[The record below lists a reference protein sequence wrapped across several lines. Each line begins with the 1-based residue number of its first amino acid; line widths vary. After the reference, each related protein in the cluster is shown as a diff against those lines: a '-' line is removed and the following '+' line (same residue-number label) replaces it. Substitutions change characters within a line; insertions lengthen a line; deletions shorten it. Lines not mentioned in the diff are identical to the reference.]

1 MLRAEFEAL
10 TDAHAEK
17 EEDMA
22 SYLQRK
28 LLGLALRHC
37 VRLPAEL
44 FASKGKTPP
53 AFAERQIAVCCDEF
67 KNIIERTVPF
77 EPTDMMLEKM
87 NRDGRST
94 PDALVE
100 VTGVYLRLV
109 PRGQGTAGLNSPD
122 SMHAMLLSS
131 INQEAQA
138 KQFVERNTR
147 DGILVPPDEETA
159 KRLLLH
165 TVATQVEPLC
175 LSGMV
180 SLFGALGKPGAPI
193 RSPGTLV
200 RTLTTKIVELGHV
213 CGVFEM
219 HVCTLEALFPV
230 EHSLAPFEEE
240 HMRRCAIYCNH
251 AFRGGAR
258 PIFCIDALKRP
269 MEEQKERGGQQQ
281 QSEDDSFLLSALG
294 IRLDC
299 PKTLLGDALYLLRG
313 ANAPL
318 VVLDLL
324 TCVAAQHGC
333 AVSLRDAFAA
343 CPSEI
348 NAWTWLF
355 SFFQLDLSSFGGG
368 IGGSGSNGTNATD
381 NGEGVVG
388 GTPGSIGTGGVTSSP
403 SPSYSSNYDLY
414 PPASSS
420 AIIVGGIKKCTAKN
434 CLYPRACCDV
444 TQTGHLSCVAHFSM
458 CPDFCGVSD
467 DFKRCDSGP
476 TKKAFTTEFI
486 DSFVRFCCGEI
497 CCPTGYICC
506 VAPEIVGH
514 NGNKCAKK
522 EICNQV
528 RGVFV
533 CFCNS
538 VVFFIRV
545 CILFFLSREKL
556 LTR

>member
-1 MLRAEFEAL
+1 MASSSFTSSSNSSLVSIVKALSCLLFLSFSSVFFGVTADTLSKNVSSSAARKREEDARVVDQLAANLMMNAGARMQNEKTPRNNGTFASSSSREANTGDTLDANNYASSPVRTRPDVDAAFLYRISGEMVSKMRARMPRELVERGDPVAEARYASARCEDSSGGIAL
-10 TDAHAEK
+10 NFIFDFFDALLDAAGFRAYDDQTNRMYQMHSRSNRSDGDSIVSTTREANAITENDDDENEAIPMINIEDAFYTRAKSFYLANKDEK
-17 EEDMA
+17 ENE
-22 SYLQRK
+22 
-28 LLGLALRHC
+28 
-37 VRLPAEL
+37 
-44 FASKGKTPP
+44 
-53 AFAERQIAVCCDEF
+53 ERIH
-67 KNIIERTVPF
+67 R
-77 EPTDMMLEKM
+77 
-87 NRDGRST
+87 
-94 PDALVE
+94 
-100 VTGVYLRLV
+100 
-109 PRGQGTAGLNSPD
+109 
-122 SMHAMLLSS
+122 
-131 INQEAQA
+131 
-138 KQFVERNTR
+138 
-147 DGILVPPDEETA
+147 
-159 KRLLLH
+159 
-165 TVATQVEPLC
+165 
-175 LSGMV
+175 
-180 SLFGALGKPGAPI
+180 ALGK
-193 RSPGTLV
+193 
-200 RTLTTKIVELGHV
+200 
-213 CGVFEM
+213 
-219 HVCTLEALFPV
+219 
-230 EHSLAPFEEE
+230 FEE
-240 HMRRCAIYCNH
+240 
-251 AFRGGAR
+251 G
-258 PIFCIDALKRP
+258 
-269 MEEQKERGGQQQ
+269 
-281 QSEDDSFLLSALG
+281 
-294 IRLDC
+294 
-299 PKTLLGDALYLLRG
+299 
-313 ANAPL
+313 
-318 VVLDLL
+318 
-324 TCVAAQHGC
+324 
-333 AVSLRDAFAA
+333 DAFAA

-368 IGGSGSNGTNATD
+368 SGGSGSNGTNATD

>member
-1 MLRAEFEAL
+1 MASSSFTSSSNSSLVSIVKALSCLLFLSFSSVFWGVTADTLSKNVSSSSAARKRDASSSSSSSAAARKREEDARVVDQLAANLMMNAGARMQNEKTPRNNGTFASSTRDANTGDTLDANNYASSPVRTRPDVDAAFLYRISGEMVSKMRARMPRELVERGDPVAEARYASARCEDSSGGIAL
-10 TDAHAEK
+10 NFIFDFFDALLDAAGFRAYDDQTNRMYQMHSRSNRSDGDSIVSTTREANAITENDDDENEAIPMINIEDAFYTRAKSFYLANKDEK
-17 EEDMA
+17 ENE
-22 SYLQRK
+22 
-28 LLGLALRHC
+28 
-37 VRLPAEL
+37 
-44 FASKGKTPP
+44 
-53 AFAERQIAVCCDEF
+53 ERIH
-67 KNIIERTVPF
+67 R
-77 EPTDMMLEKM
+77 
-87 NRDGRST
+87 
-94 PDALVE
+94 
-100 VTGVYLRLV
+100 
-109 PRGQGTAGLNSPD
+109 
-122 SMHAMLLSS
+122 
-131 INQEAQA
+131 
-138 KQFVERNTR
+138 
-147 DGILVPPDEETA
+147 
-159 KRLLLH
+159 
-165 TVATQVEPLC
+165 
-175 LSGMV
+175 
-180 SLFGALGKPGAPI
+180 ALGK
-193 RSPGTLV
+193 
-200 RTLTTKIVELGHV
+200 
-213 CGVFEM
+213 
-219 HVCTLEALFPV
+219 
-230 EHSLAPFEEE
+230 FEE
-240 HMRRCAIYCNH
+240 
-251 AFRGGAR
+251 G
-258 PIFCIDALKRP
+258 
-269 MEEQKERGGQQQ
+269 
-281 QSEDDSFLLSALG
+281 
-294 IRLDC
+294 
-299 PKTLLGDALYLLRG
+299 
-313 ANAPL
+313 
-318 VVLDLL
+318 
-324 TCVAAQHGC
+324 
-333 AVSLRDAFAA
+333 DAFAA

-368 IGGSGSNGTNATD
+368 IGGSGSNGTNSTD

>member
-1 MLRAEFEAL
+1 MASSSFTSSNSSLVSIVKALSCLLFLSFSSVFWGVTADTLSKNVSSSSAARKRDASSSSSSSAAARKREEDARVVDQLAANLMMNAGARMQNEKTPRNNGTFASSSSSTRDANTGDTLDANNYASSPVRTRPDVDAAFLYRISGEMVSKMRARMPRELVERGDPVAEARYASARCEDSSGGIAL
-10 TDAHAEK
+10 NFIFDFFDALLDAAGFRAYDDQTNRMYQMHSRSNRSDGDSIVSTTREANAITENDDDENEAIPMINIEDAFYTRAKSFYLANKEEK
-17 EEDMA
+17 ENE
-22 SYLQRK
+22 
-28 LLGLALRHC
+28 
-37 VRLPAEL
+37 
-44 FASKGKTPP
+44 
-53 AFAERQIAVCCDEF
+53 ERIH
-67 KNIIERTVPF
+67 R
-77 EPTDMMLEKM
+77 
-87 NRDGRST
+87 
-94 PDALVE
+94 
-100 VTGVYLRLV
+100 
-109 PRGQGTAGLNSPD
+109 
-122 SMHAMLLSS
+122 
-131 INQEAQA
+131 
-138 KQFVERNTR
+138 
-147 DGILVPPDEETA
+147 
-159 KRLLLH
+159 
-165 TVATQVEPLC
+165 
-175 LSGMV
+175 
-180 SLFGALGKPGAPI
+180 ALGK
-193 RSPGTLV
+193 
-200 RTLTTKIVELGHV
+200 
-213 CGVFEM
+213 
-219 HVCTLEALFPV
+219 
-230 EHSLAPFEEE
+230 FEE
-240 HMRRCAIYCNH
+240 
-251 AFRGGAR
+251 G
-258 PIFCIDALKRP
+258 
-269 MEEQKERGGQQQ
+269 
-281 QSEDDSFLLSALG
+281 
-294 IRLDC
+294 
-299 PKTLLGDALYLLRG
+299 
-313 ANAPL
+313 
-318 VVLDLL
+318 
-324 TCVAAQHGC
+324 
-333 AVSLRDAFAA
+333 DAFAA

-368 IGGSGSNGTNATD
+368 SGGSGSNGTNATD